1 MPTWN
6 CTNCE
11 MPMTLV
17 ENITNVTCPNCGKR
31 MIEVS
36 DKTQSQLLWSLWEN
50 LTSLVAIAV
59 ETLQSTMIKGIRE
72 KEENALV
79 VRLIFP

>member
-17 ENITNVTCPNCGKR
+17 ENITNVSCPNCGKR

-36 DKTQSQLLWSLWEN
+36 GKTQSQLL
-50 LTSLVAIAV
+50 
-59 ETLQSTMIKGIRE
+59 
-72 KEENALV
+72 
-79 VRLIFP
+79 